1 MVGDLH
7 RTLLYGG
14 LFLYP
19 EDKKNLSGK
28 PTPYTLHPQ
37 PSTLNPTPY
46 TLNPEPYTLHPTP
59 YTPNP
64 TP

>member
-19 EDKKNLSGK
+19 EDKKNANGK
-28 PTPYTLHPQ
+28 PPPC
-37 PSTLNPTPY
+37 TLNPQSCLLLYYSPA
-46 TLNPEPYTLHPTP
+46 
-59 YTPNP
+59 
-64 TP
+64 